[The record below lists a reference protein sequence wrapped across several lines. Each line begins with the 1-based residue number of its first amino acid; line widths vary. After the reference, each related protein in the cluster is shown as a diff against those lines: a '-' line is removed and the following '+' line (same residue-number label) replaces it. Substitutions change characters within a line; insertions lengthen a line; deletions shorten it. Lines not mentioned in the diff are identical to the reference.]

1 MPTCIHS
8 FRNFGS
14 KAVPVIVECHIT
26 DGIGIH
32 LVGLADVAVKE
43 SLLRTITAIEAA
55 GFHVSGKKIIFNVA
69 PADLRKEGLGFDL
82 PMALAYVVESGQHE
96 MPDFD
101 KYVVAGELGLDGSVR
116 FIPGWMQALEVA
128 EQTGKGLILPY
139 ETAKLAAAVDRTAN
153 IYGVKTLAEAIEV
166 LSDSENKVRYLSDD
180 ADLVMPGDSCA
191 GAWDSIR
198 GNFGA
203 KRALE
208 IAAAGGHGVLLVGPE
223 DSDKEKLAKAL
234 CEILPSLSSEQ
245 ADEVQ
250 EVYSVTGNRIRYG
263 QRPFRS
269 VMYWPTLTEL
279 IGGGSGMRG
288 VLPGIVS
295 RAHNGVLY
303 LDKFAEMPNAVK
315 ETLRGPLEDG
325 KVSIRRLHGI
335 VEYPA
340 KFLPVLGTLPC
351 PCGHHGESEGCTCTA
366 TQRRNYIAKLS
377 GPVYD
382 RVAVQAWAHSE
393 PQNEAPTGD
402 SAQVVAARVARARDI
417 QMARQGRLNNDLH
430 NGAVCQE
437 SFVGEAA
444 FEMLNNIVAQMGISV
459 RAYAHTIRIART
471 IADLEGAEAITPQ
484 HICEA
489 VTYRFLDRPAV

>member
-8 FRNFGS
+8 FRNHGS
-14 KAVPVIVECHIT
+14 KAVPVIVECQIT

-32 LVGLADVAVKE
+32 LVGLADAAVKE
-43 SLLRTITAIEAA
+43 SLLRTITAMEAN
-55 GFHVSGKKIIFNVA
+55 GFHISGKKIIFNVA

-82 PMALAYVVESGQHE
+82 PLALAYVAESGQRE
-96 MPDFD
+96 MPDVD

-116 FIPGWMQALEVA
+116 YISGWMQALEVA
-128 EQTGKGLILPY
+128 GQTGKGLVLPF
-139 ETAKLAAAVDRTAN
+139 ETAKLAAAVDRTVN

-166 LSDSENKVRYLSDD
+166 LSDSENKVRYLADD
-180 ADLVMPGDSCA
+180 ADLVMPGDPCA

-250 EVYSVTGNRIRYG
+250 EIYSVTGNRIQYG

-269 VMYWPTLTEL
+269 VMYWPTLIEL
-279 IGGGSGMRG
+279 IGGGAGLRG

-303 LDKFAEMPNAVK
+303 LDKFAEMPTAVK
-315 ETLRGPLEDG
+315 TSLQGPVQDG
-325 KVSIRRLHGI
+325 KVSIRRLHGN

-351 PCGHHGESEGCTCTA
+351 PCGHYGESEGCTCTA

-382 RVAVQAWAHSE
+382 RVAVQAWVHPESQTKVPAGESVY
-393 PQNEAPTGD
+393 D
-402 SAQVVAARVARARDI
+402 VAERVDKARRR
-417 QMARQGRLNNDLH
+417 QMARQGCLNNDLH

-444 FEMLNNIVAQMGISV
+444 FETLNNIVTQMGLSV
-459 RAYAHTIRIART
+459 RAYTHIIRIART
-471 IADLEGAEAITPQ
+471 IADLEGVEAITPQ

-489 VTYRFLDRPAV
+489 STYRLLDRPAA